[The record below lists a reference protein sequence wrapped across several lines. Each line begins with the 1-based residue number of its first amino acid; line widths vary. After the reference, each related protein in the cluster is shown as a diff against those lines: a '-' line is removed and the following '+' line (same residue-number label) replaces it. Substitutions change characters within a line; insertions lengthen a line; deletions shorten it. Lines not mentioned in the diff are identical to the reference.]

1 MGSSTHRPRKR
12 RWALWIGLP
21 LVAGLASAFAW
32 VGLRNDWRTPQIV
45 EREDA
50 PSSRWRGELT
60 LLAVNLAKLGFH
72 RGGLDFA
79 PQRTLEARVERAA
92 RALIDSRA
100 DVVCLSE
107 VVSCGGPVRFH
118 QVRALAE
125 AAGYRYWVYLPNYDF
140 GLPGLRVCAGNA
152 VLSKYP
158 LRRARGQQLAGERP
172 FWSPTNNR
180 RALWCEVQ
188 LGETWLRLASIR
200 NDSFD
205 LRNNG
210 EQVGELLA
218 ELGEAPALIAGD
230 LNCTPS
236 SAPGQ
241 LWRSATHLKALDD
254 GPATHPAEAPTRRI
268 DDALWPPDWELVE
281 HSVVDTGFSD
291 HLGIVFRWRV
301 PD

>member
-1 MGSSTHRPRKR
+1 MGTSTHRPRKR
-12 RWALWIGLP
+12 RWALWIGIP
-21 LVAGLASAFAW
+21 LVACLAGAFAW
-32 VGLRNDWRTPQIV
+32 VGLRSGWRTPAIV
-45 EREDA
+45 ERRETPAA
-50 PSSRWRGELT
+50 PWEGELT
-60 LLAVNLAKLGFH
+60 LVAVNLAKLGFH
-72 RGGLDFA
+72 RGGLDFT
-79 PQRTLEARVERAA
+79 PQRTLEARVDRAA
-92 RALIDSRA
+92 QALVQHRA

-152 VLSKYP
+152 ILSKHP

-188 LGETWLRLASIR
+188 LGDAWLPLASIR

-205 LRNNG
+205 LANNG
-210 EQVGELLA
+210 EQVRELLEVA
-218 ELGEAPALIAGD
+218 GSAPALIAGD
-230 LNCTPS
+230 LNCTPTS
-236 SAPGQ
+236 EPGRS
-241 LWRSATHLKALDD
+241 WRSTDSLETLPD
-254 GPATHPAEAPTRRI
+254 GPPTYPSKAPTRRI
-268 DDALWPPDWELVE
+268 DDALWPRGWELIE
-281 HSVVDTGFSD
+281 HGVVDTGFSD
-291 HLGIVFRWRV
+291 HLAVRFRWRV